1 MTGLILLGC
10 ALACPIMMGAMMLM
24 MRGGHSR
31 RDRDERDREE

>member
-24 MRGGHSR
+24 RGGHGR
-31 RDRDERDREE
+31 RDHERDSEE